1 MLTSY
6 HYTVTPSIIEEWKA
20 IKNEAEI
27 AGMRAAYIRDG
38 VAYVKWLA
46 WLDFKM
52 SQGYDITE
60 YEAAWRLT
68 EFRRKGKNY
77 VGLAYENISAT
88 GKNAGE

>member
-52 SQGYDITE
+52 TF
-60 YEAAWRLT
+60 AR
-68 EFRRKGKNY
+68 
-77 VGLAYENISAT
+77 ISISPAIS
-88 GKNAGE
+88 NSAPV